1 MPRTPDAALRRLRLP
16 FRWRNIFA
24 VSLEVAITLA
34 PYDVTWPMQ
43 FMAEA
48 KALQE
53 ALAPWL
59 AGPVEHIGSTSVPGL
74 EAKPILDMIAP
85 VQDFETAGNAAGA
98 LRGLGYASGVHRPHE
113 AHYFYKPDVE
123 HWWQRTHQLHLTEPT
138 SELWRGRIAFRNAL
152 RARPDFRSRYVQLK
166 RSLAASLGDDIDA
179 YAGAK
184 RDFVA
189 EVLASPEAQ
198 LDAM

>member
-1 MPRTPDAALRRLRLP
+1 ME
-16 FRWRNIFA
+16 A
-24 VSLEVAITLA
+24 VIRLA

-43 FMAEA
+43 FVEEA

-74 EAKPILDMIAP
+74 EAKPILDVIAP
-85 VQDFETAGNAAGA
+85 VQDFATASHAAGP
-98 LRGLGYASGVHRPHE
+98 LRALGYASGVHRPHE
-113 AHYFYKPDVE
+113 AHYFYKPEVE

-138 SELWRGRIAFRNAL
+138 SELWRGRIGFHNAL
-152 RARPDFRSRYVQLK
+152 RARPDLRSRYVELK
-166 RSLAASLGDDIDA
+166 RSLAASLVDDIDA

-184 RDFVA
+184 REFVA

-198 LDAM
+198 LDDG